1 MVQRF
6 IYTFFLVVICF
17 LVSAQQRAD
26 IIRRTFLDASSK
38 EVLVASHRATHNVYP
53 ENSLK
58 AIQASINL
66 GVDIIEI
73 DVKVSKD
80 GIPFLMHDRTMDR
93 TTTGKGDP
101 EELTWEELQNLD
113 IVDKGKKTS
122 YKIPSLE
129 QALEL
134 ADGKILVDLDLKTD
148 RLDRIIEVVKRLDMK
163 ESVFFFEDDYKALS
177 HIQSVDKD
185 FMIMPRAHS
194 VGEADTAI
202 SMFDPPVVHID
213 FSFYTTECVKLIKNS
228 NARIWINALGDCDK
242 DLRDGKS
249 KQVLKKLLDNGATI
263 VQTDEPELLLRVLEK
278 YGYRSPSPSLVTK

>member
-1 MVQRF
+1 VQRY
-6 IYTFFLVVICF
+6 IYTFFLLVVCS
-17 LVSAQQRAD
+17 LVWGQQRAD
-26 IIRRTFLDASSK
+26 AIRRTFLDASSR
-38 EVLVASHRATHNVYP
+38 EVLVASHRATHDVYP

-58 AIQASINL
+58 AIQESIRL

-101 EELTWEELQNLD
+101 EELTWEELQKLS

-129 QALEL
+129 EALEL

-163 ESVFFFEDDYKALS
+163 ESVFFFDSDYAALS
-177 HIQSVDKD
+177 RVQSANKD
-185 FMIMPRAHS
+185 FLIMPRAYS
-194 VGEADTAI
+194 VGQADTAI
-202 SMFDPPVVHID
+202 TMFDPPVVHID
-213 FSFYTTECVKLIKNS
+213 FSFYNTECVEMIQNS
-228 NARIWINALGDCDK
+228 NARTWINSLGDCDK
-242 DLRDGKS
+242 DLRAGKTR
-249 KQVLKKLLDNGATI
+249 QVLKKLLGNGATI
-263 VQTDEPELLLRVLEK
+263 IQTDEPKLLLEALEK
-278 YGYRSPSPSLVTK
+278 YGYRTPSPALVTK

>member
-1 MVQRF
+1 MVKRS
-6 IYTFFLVVICF
+6 IYTFFLVVICS
-17 LVSAQQRAD
+17 LVSAQQRAGD
-26 IIRRTFLDASSK
+26 IRRTLLDASSK
-38 EVLVASHRATHNVYP
+38 EVLVATHRATHNVYP

-58 AIQASINL
+58 AIQESIKQ

-93 TTTGKGDP
+93 TTNGKGDP
-101 EELTWEELQNLD
+101 EELTWEELQKLD

-129 QALEL
+129 AALEL

-148 RLDRIIEVVKRLDMK
+148 RLDRIIEVVNRLDMK
-163 ESVFFFEDDYKALS
+163 ESVFFFDSDYDALS
-177 HIQSVDKD
+177 RIQSADKD

-194 VGEADTAI
+194 VEEADSAI
-202 SMFDPPVVHID
+202 AMFDPPIVHID
-213 FSFYTTECVKLIKNS
+213 FSFYTNECVELIKNS

-242 DLRDGKS
+242 ELRAGKS
-249 KQVLKKLLDNGATI
+249 KQALKKLLANGANI
-263 VQTDEPELLLRVLEK
+263 IQTDEPELLLKALEK